1 MREWPDMDRPTLR
14 IVVAATIV
22 GLILRIVNLTGT
34 SLTSDE
40 AYSDWAV
47 RDLQRY
53 LGVLAIEGHPPLWYA
68 WLALWTAIFG
78 HSDLAARLS
87 AVVAVI
93 PLVPLTAL
101 AAARLFDNATAR
113 WAAVFTAIWPMLV
126 FEQRD
131 ARMYAWIPVLVVI
144 AILLMARAVELRRRV
159 AWAIYGV
166 PLAALAATHH
176 VGAVVASG
184 LFAGSLADGRSRRGA
199 LISAIAAAVI
209 YAPFAIFVAVL
220 LRNYPAGLS
229 RGIGPGSVMQALT
242 GLTVGESKTA
252 EPALLLGGAA
262 MVMAAAGIGLA
273 RSGSWRLALVTALL
287 VGTVTPLALS
297 AFVFGIPPAPKY
309 FIGVVPL
316 LVLGASRFAATARST
331 SARAHALLTTLVLVS
346 GTAWGLIVE
355 PSLWV
360 DWRGLAVLV
369 ERERGDATDVYVAP
383 WYFMITFD
391 RYTHGVMTV
400 RPVPDVPLPP
410 DTPLPTTAAMRDVIE
425 RPGGPRLILVPDWL
439 LADQPEIAALVKAR
453 GSEVQTGSF
462 MHAYR
467 FPAR

>member
-1 MREWPDMDRPTLR
+1 MDRPTLR
-14 IVVAATIV
+14 VVAAATVV
-22 GLILRIVNLTGT
+22 GVVLRIVNLTGT
-34 SLTSDE
+34 SLTPDE

-53 LGVLAIEGHPPLWYA
+53 LGILAIDGHPPLWYA
-68 WLALWTAIFG
+68 WLAMWTAIFG

-93 PLVPLTAL
+93 PLVVLTAL
-101 AAARLFDNATAR
+101 AAARLFDSATAR

-131 ARMYAWIPVLVVI
+131 ARMYAWMPVLVVV
-144 AILLMARAVELRRRV
+144 AILLMARAVELGRRA
-159 AWAIYGV
+159 AWAGYGV

-184 LFAGSLADGRSRRGA
+184 LFAGSLADGRSRRGV
-199 LISAIAAAVI
+199 LLSAIVAAAL
-209 YAPFAIFVAVL
+209 YAPFAILVGVL

-229 RGIGPGSVMQALT
+229 RGIGPGAVLGNLT

-252 EPALLLGGAA
+252 EPALLLAGAG
-262 MVMAAAGIGLA
+262 MVIAAAGIGLV
-273 RSGSWRLALVTALL
+273 RSGPWRLSLVIAVL
-287 VGTVTPLALS
+287 VGTIVPLALS

-316 LVLGASRFAATARST
+316 LVLGTSRFAATVRSA
-331 SARAHALLTTLVLVS
+331 SGKAHAILATLVLVS
-346 GTAWGLIVE
+346 GVAWGLIVE
-355 PSLWV
+355 PSQLM

-400 RPVPDVPLPP
+400 RPVPDVPLVPP
-410 DTPLPTTAAMRDVIE
+410 GIPFPTTAAVRDVVE
-425 RPGGPRLILVPDWL
+425 HPGGPRLILVPDWL
-439 LADQPEIAALVKAR
+439 LADQPETAAFLKAAG
-453 GSEVQTGSF
+453 GSELQTGSL
-462 MHAYR
+462 MRAYR